1 MIILQVHF
9 SLQSNATSASEGS
22 SYTASPPLPRK
33 TKLQHIFE
41 EIYTTESSL
50 LFICVMCA
58 HTLLIHSAAGAYVA
72 SLETLRVVYYQPLK
86 VVADHLNRKVSASES
101 VNVGSSGG
109 RVAPMLSM
117 QEIDCVFGNILF
129 IHAIH
134 KQFFSHFQSL
144 FQPGHAADEVTVTAF
159 TELFTPMFVKVLVPP
174 SHALFYVHIIIFIVM
189 LFIAPIIY
197 HRSITWPQPL
207 T

>member
-1 MIILQVHF
+1 
-9 SLQSNATSASEGS
+9 
-22 SYTASPPLPRK
+22 
-33 TKLQHIFE
+33 
-41 EIYTTESSL
+41 
-50 LFICVMCA
+50 
-58 HTLLIHSAAGAYVA
+58 
-72 SLETLRVVYYQPLK
+72 
-86 VVADHLNRKVSASES
+86 
-101 VNVGSSGG
+101 
-109 RVAPMLSM
+109 MLSM

>member
-1 MIILQVHF
+1 
-9 SLQSNATSASEGS
+9 
-22 SYTASPPLPRK
+22 
-33 TKLQHIFE
+33 
-41 EIYTTESSL
+41 
-50 LFICVMCA
+50 MCA

-72 SLETLRVVYYQPLK
+72 SLETLRVVYYEPLK
-86 VVADHLNRKVSASES
+86 VVADHLNRKVSASDS

-159 TELFTPMFVKVLVPP
+159 TELFSPMFVKVPI
-174 SHALFYVHIIIFIVM
+174 AIACIV
-189 LFIAPIIY
+189 LRPHHHFRRVAPITC